1 VPATQNYDL
10 VTIGAGPAGESA
22 AELASFYGYRSA
34 IIEKG
39 PAGGTV
45 TTTGGVPTKTLRE
58 AALCLTG
65 FRDRKIYGLR
75 MALAPE
81 IILPAIRERTRAV
94 SELLQRAT
102 LDNIAKHNI
111 DYLEGTARFATG
123 RNLLITAPD
132 GRELTVDAKRI
143 LIASGSRPM
152 RPKNIPFEDP
162 GVCDSDT
169 VLALGCIPKDIL
181 IVGGGSVGVEYAT
194 IFHALGARVVLVEIG
209 GRLIPM
215 MDGELTHRLNNLFH
229 QWGVTVLLGAS
240 ADKIARTP
248 AGDLEVVVSTGAK
261 FRPDTILFAGGRAP
275 NTEELDLHAAGVR
288 VDSRGLIIVDR
299 YFRTSAENIFAAG
312 DVVGPSLASIAMEQG
327 RAAAC
332 IALDIPFERAVDAT
346 PVSAVYGMPEV
357 AGAGLTEEECQ
368 AQGIEY
374 EVGRSEFDLIPRGA
388 IAGHGGLLKL
398 IFRKQDQ
405 KLLGVHCIGDIASEL
420 VGLGQMVIHFGGTLS
435 AMEEI
440 SINTPTYSYAYK
452 YAAFDGFRRLRQT
465 QSSKPSVRT
474 HSQTN

>member
-1 VPATQNYDL
+1 VTATQSYDL

-34 IIEKG
+34 IIEKSR
-39 PAGGTV
+39 AGGTV

-94 SELLQRAT
+94 SELLQKAT
-102 LDNIAKHNI
+102 LSNIAKHNI
-111 DYLEGTARFATG
+111 DYLEGSARFATG
-123 RNLLITAPD
+123 RNLLVTAAD
-132 GRELTVDAKRI
+132 GREFAVDAKRI

-162 GVCDSDT
+162 SVCDSDT
-169 VLALGCIPKDIL
+169 VLTLGHIPKDIL

-194 IFHALGARVVLVEIG
+194 IFHALGARVVLAEMG
-209 GRLIPM
+209 ERLIPM
-215 MDGELTHRLNNLFH
+215 MDGELTHRLNNLFYE
-229 QWGVTVLLGAS
+229 WGATVLLGAS

-248 AGDLEVVVSTGAK
+248 AGDLEVVLSTGAR
-261 FRPDTILFAGGRAP
+261 FQPDTILFAAGRTP
-275 NTEELDLHAAGVR
+275 NFEELDLHAAGVR
-288 VDSRGLIIVDR
+288 IDPRGQIIVDQ

-332 IALDIPFERAVDAT
+332 VALGIPFEGAVDPT

-357 AGAGLTEEECQ
+357 AGAGLTEEQCQ
-368 AQGIEY
+368 VQGIEY

-405 KLLGVHCIGDIASEL
+405 RLLGVHCIGDIASEL

-435 AMEEI
+435 AIEEI

-465 QSSKPSVRT
+465 QSS
-474 HSQTN
+474 